1 MCDARSI
8 HTCLNVWYRRSYFC
22 LFLPILPL
30 LVMFCISYVVHTSI
44 IRFSGFKFS
53 CSFLLAMQSVNIF
66 FNCCCYRAKLLIYF
80 YLLLI
85 YDNCMLW
92 LIYSY
97 GNLFLLRFGSL
108 SHGNTFTYIFSNQPL
123 FKKVDTQ
130 SPMFMKF
137 RNGQS
142 VTTLPFVIKKY
153 SIWDSHEQT
162 HWVEDQFP
170 NQIWS

>member
-8 HTCLNVWYRRSYFC
+8 HTCLNVWYWHSYFC

-66 FNCCCYRAKLLIYF
+66 FYSCCYRAKLLIYF

-85 YDNCMLW
+85 YENCMLW
-92 LIYSY
+92 LIHMVTCLFWRLVHCHMVTHSHIYLVRYHVANAKY
-97 GNLFLLRFGSL
+97 G
-108 SHGNTFTYIFSNQPL
+108 TYGW
-123 FKKVDTQ
+123 KKH
-130 SPMFMKF
+130 
-137 RNGQS
+137 
-142 VTTLPFVIKKY
+142 VTC
-153 SIWDSHEQT
+153 
-162 HWVEDQFP
+162 
-170 NQIWS
+170 